1 MTCRLHF
8 RLPLLVPFFLILAIA
23 GGAEPAQA
31 QTFTLD
37 LGGDGATATGRLI
50 QIFLLMTVLSL
61 APSILI
67 MVTSFTRI
75 VVVLSFLRTAMG
87 VQQTPPNQVLISLA
101 LFLTVFVMMPTF
113 EASWEQ
119 GIRPLIE
126 GEIEEAEAFE
136 KSVAPLHQFMRRYVR
151 EQDLVPSI
159 FMTVAFIGNDPKAC
173 GAFKKNP
180 PGMIYA
186 EMKDAAP
193 RSINGY
199 PMFFSCSFLSQKD
212 TERVFAVYQ
221 AMTEALD
228 SIGES
233 K

>member
-1 MTCRLHF
+1 MPRSKSSIK
-8 RLPLLVPFFLILAIA
+8 RK
-23 GGAEPAQA
+23 
-31 QTFTLD
+31 
-37 LGGDGATATGRLI
+37 
-50 QIFLLMTVLSL
+50 SL
-61 APSILI
+61 
-67 MVTSFTRI
+67 F
-75 VVVLSFLRTAMG
+75 
-87 VQQTPPNQVLISLA
+87 
-101 LFLTVFVMMPTF
+101 
-113 EASWEQ
+113 
-119 GIRPLIE
+119 
-126 GEIEEAEAFE
+126 EEAEPHVYSTLSDGQVKILAERILKNEIFTDHHVRE
-136 KSVAPLHQFMRRYVR
+136 R
-151 EQDLVPSI
+151 EQDLVPRI
-159 FMTVAFIGNDPKAC
+159 FMTVAFIGNDPEAC

>member
-1 MTCRLHF
+1 MPRSKSSIKNSVESTRLFKDAEPHVYST
-8 RLPLLVPFFLILAIA
+8 LSDGQVKILAERILKN
-23 GGAEPAQA
+23 EI
-31 QTFTLD
+31 FTD
-37 LGGDGATATGRLI
+37 
-50 QIFLLMTVLSL
+50 
-61 APSILI
+61 
-67 MVTSFTRI
+67 
-75 VVVLSFLRTAMG
+75 
-87 VQQTPPNQVLISLA
+87 
-101 LFLTVFVMMPTF
+101 
-113 EASWEQ
+113 
-119 GIRPLIE
+119 
-126 GEIEEAEAFE
+126 
-136 KSVAPLHQFMRRYVR
+136 HHVR
-151 EQDLVPSI
+151 EQDLVPRI
-159 FMTVAFIGNDPKAC
+159 FMTVAFIGNDPEAC

-212 TERVFAVYQ
+212 TERVFAVYR

>member
-1 MTCRLHF
+1 MPRSKSSIESTRLF
-8 RLPLLVPFFLILAIA
+8 EEAKPQVYSTLSDGQVKILAERILKN
-23 GGAEPAQA
+23 EI
-31 QTFTLD
+31 FTD
-37 LGGDGATATGRLI
+37 H
-50 QIFLLMTVLSL
+50 
-61 APSILI
+61 
-67 MVTSFTRI
+67 
-75 VVVLSFLRTAMG
+75 
-87 VQQTPPNQVLISLA
+87 QVRD
-101 LFLTVFVMMPTF
+101 
-113 EASWEQ
+113 Q
-119 GIRPLIE
+119 G
-126 GEIEEAEAFE
+126 
-136 KSVAPLHQFMRRYVR
+136 
-151 EQDLVPSI
+151 LVPSI
-159 FMTVAFIGNDPKAC
+159 FMPVAFIGDDPEAC

-212 TERVFAVYQ
+212 TERVFAVYK